1 MKKVIVILLLVGISC
16 KNNRIE
22 RPEKPDDLIAQEK
35 MVEIIYDMAIVSSA
49 KGINRKLM
57 ESKGIV
63 PDQFVYSKHGIDSI
77 QFSVSNNYYAYD
89 IDTYQDIYA
98 KVKEKLE
105 ADKTRFEKVVE
116 EEKQKRDSLAK
127 DQKRLDSIRALK
139 SQKAGDTLFKTRIN
153 QLDPSKNNDT
163 SQ

>member
-1 MKKVIVILLLVGISC
+1 MKKVIVVLLLVSISC

-22 RPEKPDDLIAQEK
+22 RPDKPNNLIAQEK

-57 ESKGIV
+57 ESKGVV
-63 PDQFVYSKHGIDSI
+63 PDQFVYSKHGIDSV

-89 IDTYQDIYA
+89 IETYQDIYA

-116 EEKQKRDSLAK
+116 EEKRKRDSLAK
-127 DQKRLDSIRALK
+127 DKKRLDSIRAIK
-139 SQKAGDTLFKTRIN
+139 AQKAGDTLFKTRVKP
-153 QLDPSKNNDT
+153 DPLKNTDT

>member
-1 MKKVIVILLLVGISC
+1 MKKIIVILLLVGFSC

-22 RPEKPDDLIAQEK
+22 KPEKPDNLIAQEK

-49 KGINRKLM
+49 KGINRTLM
-57 ESKGIV
+57 ESKGVV
-63 PDQFVYSKHGIDSI
+63 PDQFVYAKHGIDSI

-89 IDTYQDIYA
+89 IATYQDIYD
-98 KVKEKLE
+98 KVKDKLE

-116 EEKQKRDSLAK
+116 EEKRKKDSLAK
-127 DQKRLDSIRALK
+127 DQKRLDSIRAIK
-139 SQKAGDTLFKTRIN
+139 TQMAGDTLFKTRTKP
-153 QLDPSKNNDT
+153 DPLKNIDT